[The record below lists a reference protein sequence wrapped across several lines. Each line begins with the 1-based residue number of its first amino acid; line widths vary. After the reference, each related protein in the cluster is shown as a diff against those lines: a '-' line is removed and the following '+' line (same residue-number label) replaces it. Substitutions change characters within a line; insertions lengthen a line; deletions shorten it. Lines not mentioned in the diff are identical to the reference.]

1 MYSKVHILR
10 EEECF
15 KENKIFILKIIMFN
29 VTQYKS
35 KVFSTLLWLFPSLP
49 TRFASVA
56 ATAQILYWFRWLRHG
71 GGLTGPQ
78 NRLYLR

>member
-1 MYSKVHILR
+1 MYGKVHILR

-29 VTQYKS
+29 VIQYKS
-35 KVFSTLLWLFPSLP
+35 KVFSTL
-49 TRFASVA
+49 
-56 ATAQILYWFRWLRHG
+56 LRHG